1 MNIELNKIVE
11 KLANKQPVKYKKHK
25 NGTYLCFG
33 EVMVTKYPKKELYVI
48 HIKDNE
54 IYNNIGE
61 FMPQKCLEDILFK
74 INKKQENKVLFF
86 DYKNIKK
93 NNYWHIMGEVEIPKI
108 IPYTGKIYKGSN
120 AKIIKNKK
128 NKLK

>member
-74 INKKQENKVLFF
+74 INKNKR
-86 DYKNIKK
+86 IKFCFLIIRILK
-93 NNYWHIMGEVEIPKI
+93 KI
-108 IPYTGKIYKGSN
+108 IIDILWVK
-120 AKIIKNKK
+120 
-128 NKLK
+128 